1 LKVTA
6 RAHPSAI
13 VEAGARLGEGVI
25 IGPFCHIGP
34 EVEIGDGAA
43 LHSHVVVTG
52 ATLIGPRAKIFPF
65 AAIGAR
71 SQDLLSGD
79 GEGRVIVGAD
89 CIIRE
94 GVTISAGTRAGGSET
109 RLGDGCAL
117 LANAHVAHDCK
128 LGDRVTLSNGVLL
141 GGHVQIGDDVAIG
154 GGAAVHQRARIGAH
168 AYVAGLAGIEGDI
181 IPFALAGG
189 HRAHL
194 FGLNLVGLRRR
205 GFSRA
210 RIDRLREAYRLLFPC
225 EPAPREERIAALRRF
240 AGDDPDIK
248 LLLDFLAEPAA
259 RPLATPRPGG
269 FAHEAEDGS

>member
-1 LKVTA
+1 MTA

-13 VEAGARLGEGVI
+13 VEAGARLGEGAV

-34 EVEIGDGAA
+34 EVEIGDGST

-52 ATLIGPRAKIFPF
+52 ATCIGPRAKIFPF
-65 AAIGAR
+65 AVIGAR
-71 SQDLLSGD
+71 AQDLTAGD

-94 GVTISAGTRAGGSET
+94 GVTINAGTRAGGSQT

-117 LANAHVAHDCK
+117 LANAHVAHDCR

-141 GGHVQIGDDVAIG
+141 GGHVQVGHDVTIG
-154 GGAAVHQRARIGAH
+154 GGAAAHQRARIGAH
-168 AYVAGLAGIEGDI
+168 VFVAGLAGIEGDV

-205 GFSRA
+205 GFSKA
-210 RIDRLREAYRLLFPC
+210 RIDRLREAYRLLFPL
-225 EPAPREERIAALRRF
+225 EPAPREERIEALRRF
-240 AGDDPDIK
+240 AGDDPDIN

-259 RPLATPRPGG
+259 RPLTTPRPGG
-269 FAHEAEDGS
+269 FAREAEDAS

>member
-1 LKVTA
+1 MTA

-13 VEAGARLGEGVI
+13 VEDGARLGEGVT

-34 EVEIGDGAA
+34 QVEIGDGAA

-52 ATLIGPRAKIFPF
+52 ATRIGARARIFPF

-71 SQDLLSGD
+71 SQDLISTD

-89 CIIRE
+89 CLIRE
-94 GVTISAGTRAGGSET
+94 GVTINAGTRAGGSET
-109 RLGDGCAL
+109 RLGDSCAL
-117 LANAHVAHDCK
+117 LANAHVAHDCR

-141 GGHVQIGDDVAIG
+141 GGHVQIGDDAMIG
-154 GGAAVHQRARIGAH
+154 GGAAAHQRARIGAH
-168 AYVAGLAGIEGDI
+168 VFVAGLAGIEGDI

-210 RIDRLREAYRLLFPC
+210 RIDRLREAYRLLFPG
-225 EPAPREERIAALRRF
+225 EPAPREERIAALRGF
-240 AGDDPDIK
+240 AGDDPDVG
-248 LLLDFLAEPAA
+248 LLLDFFAEPSA
-259 RPLATPRPGG
+259 RPLATPRRGG
-269 FAHEAEDGS
+269 LAREAEDAS

>member
-1 LKVTA
+1 MA

-13 VEAGARLGEGVI
+13 VEAGARLGEGVT
-25 IGPFCHIGP
+25 IGPFCHVGP
-34 EVEIGDGAA
+34 QVEIGEGCV

-52 ATLIGPRAKIFPF
+52 ATRLGPRAKIYPF

-71 SQDLLSGD
+71 SQDLVSSD
-79 GEGRVIVGAD
+79 GEGRVVVGAD

-94 GVTISAGTRAGGSET
+94 GVTINAGTRAGGLET

-117 LANAHVAHDCK
+117 LANAHVAHDCR
-128 LGDRVTLSNGVLL
+128 LADRVTLSNGVLL
-141 GGHVQIGDDVAIG
+141 GGHVQIGDDVMIG
-154 GGAAVHQRARIGAH
+154 GGAAVHQRARIGAQVF
-168 AYVAGLAGIEGDI
+168 VAGLAGIEGDV

-205 GFSRA
+205 GFSA
-210 RIDRLREAYRLLFPC
+210 ERIARLRRAFRLLFPS
-225 EPAPREERIAALRRF
+225 EPAPREERVAALRRF

-248 LLLDFLAEPAA
+248 LLLDFLAAPAA
-259 RPLATPRPGG
+259 RPLTTPRPGG
-269 FAHEAEDGS
+269 VARDAEESS

>member
-1 LKVTA
+1 VTA

-13 VEAGARLGEGVI
+13 VEAGARLGEGVT

-52 ATLIGPRAKIFPF
+52 ATRIGPRAQIFPF
-65 AAIGAR
+65 AVIGAR
-71 SQDLLSGD
+71 AQDLAAGE
-79 GEGRVIVGAD
+79 GEGRVVIGAE

-94 GVTISAGTRAGGSET
+94 GVTINAGTRAGGSET

-117 LANAHVAHDCK
+117 LANAHVAHDCR
-128 LGDRVTLSNGVLL
+128 LADRVTLSNGVLL
-141 GGHVQIGDDVAIG
+141 GGHVQIGDDVMIG
-154 GGAAVHQRARIGAH
+154 GGAAVHQRARIGAQVF
-168 AYVAGLAGIEGDI
+168 VAGLAGIEGDV

-205 GFSRA
+205 GYSNA
-210 RIDRLREAYRLLFPC
+210 RIARLRQAYRLLFPG
-225 EPAPREERIAALRRF
+225 EPAPRETRIAALRAF

-248 LLLDFLAEPAA
+248 LLLDFLSEPAA
-259 RPLATPRPGG
+259 RPLTTPRPGG
-269 FAHEAEDGS
+269 FARDAENAP

>member
-1 LKVTA
+1 VTA

-13 VEAGARLGEGVI
+13 VEAGARLGEGAA
-25 IGPFCHIGP
+25 IGPFCHVGP
-34 EVEIGDGAA
+34 EVEIGDGCV

-52 ATLIGPRAKIFPF
+52 ATRLGPRAKVFPF

-71 SQDLLSGD
+71 SQDLISGD

-94 GVTISAGTRAGGSET
+94 GVTINAGTRVGGSET
-109 RLGDGCAL
+109 RVGDGCAL

-141 GGHVQIGDDVAIG
+141 GGHVQIGDDATIG
-154 GGAAVHQRARIGAH
+154 GGAAAHQRVRIGAH
-168 AYVAGLAGIEGDI
+168 AFVAGLAGIEGDI

-210 RIDRLREAYRLLFPC
+210 QIERLREAYRLLFPC
-225 EPAPREERIAALRRF
+225 EPAPREERVAALRRLE
-240 AGDDPDIK
+240 GDDPDIK
-248 LLLDFLAEPAA
+248 LLLDFLAEPSA
-259 RPLATPRPGG
+259 RPLVTPRPGG
-269 FAHEAEDGS
+269 LAREAEDAS

>member
-1 LKVTA
+1 MTA

-13 VEAGARLGEGVI
+13 VEAGARLGEGVT
-25 IGPFCHIGP
+25 IGPFCHVGP
-34 EVEIGDGAA
+34 EVEIGDGCV
-43 LHSHVVVTG
+43 LHSHVVVAG
-52 ATLIGPRAKIFPF
+52 ATRVGPRARIFPF

-71 SQDLLSGD
+71 SQDLISGD

-94 GVTISAGTRAGGSET
+94 GVTINAGTRACGSET
-109 RLGDGCAL
+109 RVGDRCAL

-141 GGHVQIGDDVAIG
+141 GGHVQVGDDVTIG

-168 AYVAGLAGIEGDI
+168 AFVAGLAGIEGDV

-205 GFSRA
+205 GFA
-210 RIDRLREAYRLLFPC
+210 RTQIDRLREAYRLLFPL
-225 EPAPREERIAALRRF
+225 EPAPREERIAALRRV
-240 AGDDPDIK
+240 AGDDSDLK
-248 LLLDFLAEPAA
+248 LLLDFLAEPYE
-259 RPLATPRPGG
+259 RPLVTPRPGG
-269 FAHEAEDGS
+269 FAREAEDAS